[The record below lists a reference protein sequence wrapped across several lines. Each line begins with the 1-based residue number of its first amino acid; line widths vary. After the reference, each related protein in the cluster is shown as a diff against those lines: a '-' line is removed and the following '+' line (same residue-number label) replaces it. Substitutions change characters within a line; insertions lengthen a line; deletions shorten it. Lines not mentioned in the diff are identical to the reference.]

1 VAPLRGGVCRYEEV
15 PLPEI
20 EVDVNAVF
28 GSKAVGAGDG
38 ARLLSRSAVL
48 FASMVAV
55 FGWTIR
61 KGAGL

>member
-1 VAPLRGGVCRYEEV
+1 MAPLRGGVGRYEEV
-15 PLPEI
+15 SLPDI
-20 EVDVNAVF
+20 EVDVDAVL

-38 ARLLSRSAVL
+38 ARLLSRSAAV
-48 FASMVAV
+48 FASMVAA